1 MQLKGH
7 SLILHIYTVN
17 TLILKDLGPNKTAE
31 TALKHTQKN
40 EARLHQVLFFKIFPH
55 EQFWF
60 YCARVGNVGGYKC
73 NA

>member
-17 TLILKDLGPNKTAE
+17 TLILKDLGTKTVE

-40 EARLHQVLFFKIFPH
+40 EARLHQVPLKKESLTNSFGFTVL
-55 EQFWF
+55 
-60 YCARVGNVGGYKC
+60 A
-73 NA
+73 